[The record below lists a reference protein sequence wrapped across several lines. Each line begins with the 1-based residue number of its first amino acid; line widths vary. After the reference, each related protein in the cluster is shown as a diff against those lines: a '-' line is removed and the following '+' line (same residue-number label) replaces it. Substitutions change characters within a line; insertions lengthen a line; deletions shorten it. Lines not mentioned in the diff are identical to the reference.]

1 MARPFK
7 IVEPTKTYNLLLKT
21 EQYDRLA
28 AVSSKMQKTSR
39 EQVAVADLIRDAID
53 VYLEALEDEEEP
65 EDQAVRD

>member
-28 AVSSKMQKTSR
+28 VVSSKMQKTSR
-39 EQVAVADLIRDAID
+39 EQVAVAALIRAAID
-53 VYLEALEDEEEP
+53 VYLAALEDEVDSDLPDE
-65 EDQAVRD
+65 R

>member
-39 EQVAVADLIRDAID
+39 EQVAVVDLIRDAID
-53 VYLEALEDEEEP
+53 VYLEALEDKEEP
-65 EDQAVRD
+65 EDQTVGD